1 MTCKEF
7 MESNGVHYDLCEG
20 MYVGEES
27 IVGKKIWVCSYC
39 SSRNA
44 CGKATRNIPPT
55 LVEIFPLKDSKKKDT
70 YHGFYQ
76 MPVFV
81 RKLKNGKPTGPE
93 IGFLGNSCG
102 DSDLYIFEGEEEC
115 RTYYAKQLADAE
127 KLVQE
132 VMVQCKN
139 KLAELDKARIEHC
152 G

>member
-7 MESNGVHYDLCEG
+7 MESNGVRYDIRKG

-44 CGKATRNIPPT
+44 CGKAVRNTPPM
-55 LVEIFPLKDSKKKDT
+55 LAEIFSLKDSTRKDT

-93 IGFLGNSCG
+93 IGFLGNSCS
-102 DSDLYIFEGEEEC
+102 DSDLYVFENEEEC
-115 RTYYAKQLADAE
+115 RAHYAKQLSDAA
-127 KLVQE
+127 KLVRE
-132 VMVQCKN
+132 MMVQCEN
-139 KLAELDKARIEHC
+139 KLTELDRARIEHC
-152 G
+152 F